1 MEKGEKQKQE
11 LLYPVKKLSGENV
24 ERKALYLHA
33 DRPYG
38 EEDLRRIR
46 EMESIYDRAVEL
58 RKHPE
63 QEEYR
68 TLLPDIERL
77 KHYYESGQWQT
88 DYEADEAGLIPSDL
102 KRGILSQDA
111 LYDFFSEE

>member
-1 MEKGEKQKQE
+1 MAKGEKQKQKQ
-11 LLYPVKKLSGENV
+11 LYPAKK
-24 ERKALYLHA
+24 LYLHP

-38 EEDLRRIR
+38 EEDLKRIR

-58 RKHPE
+58 REHPE
-63 QEEYR
+63 QEEYQ

-77 KHYYESGQWQT
+77 KHYYESGQWQA